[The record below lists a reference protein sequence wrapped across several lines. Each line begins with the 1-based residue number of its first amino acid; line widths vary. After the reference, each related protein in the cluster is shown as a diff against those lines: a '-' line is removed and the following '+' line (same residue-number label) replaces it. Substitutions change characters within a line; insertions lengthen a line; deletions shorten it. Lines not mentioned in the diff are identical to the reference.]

1 MKYNDSNK
9 PIVCMMKNSTCYKG
23 TGRATPVG
31 ILWHSTAANNPSIAR
46 YVQPHESDENY
57 NEMIQLLG
65 KNKYSNDWNHIYLRA
80 GVNAFIGKLADG
92 TIATV
97 QTLPWDYSPW
107 GCGAGKNGS
116 CNGTV
121 GGRHWIQFEIA
132 EADNNDKAYFE
143 KTYKEACELTAYLC
157 KMYNIDPHATV
168 KYNGV
173 TVPTILCHAD
183 SYQLG
188 LGSNH
193 GDVLHWFK
201 KHGKTMDDVR
211 DDVAK
216 LMGTQPV
223 VQAPATNTTPTPSTT
238 PTTNNTTTTEKTLA
252 VGDEIQ
258 LLPGAKYTTGKDVPS
273 WVYKKK
279 IYVRAINGDK
289 ITFSI
294 LKTGAVTGI
303 TYKKYVVG
311 CEAKVELKPYLAQV
325 TIDALNIRAGAGTN
339 YNIQGVIKDRGTYT
353 IVEESN
359 GYGLLKAYQKKRN
372 GWIYLGYTKKV

>member
-1 MKYNDSNK
+1 MKYSNSNQ

-46 YVQPHESDENY
+46 YVQPHESDANY

-65 KNKYSNDWNHIYLRA
+65 KNKYNNDWNHIYLRA

-92 TIATV
+92 TITTV

-121 GGRHWIQFEIA
+121 GGKHWIQFEIC
-132 EADNNDKAYFE
+132 EDDLSSKAYFE

-157 KMYNIDPHATV
+157 KMYNIDPQATI

-183 SYQLG
+183 SYKLG

-201 KHGKTMDDVR
+201 KYGKTMDDVR
-211 DDVAK
+211 NDVAK
-216 LMGTQPV
+216 LMGQQSTAQQPAT
-223 VQAPATNTTPTPSTT
+223 QAPATQQPAQ
-238 PTTNNTTTTEKTLA
+238 NNTTTATKTLA
-252 VGDEIQ
+252 VGDEMKLIS
-258 LLPGAKYTTGKDVPS
+258 GAKYTTGKDVPD
-273 WVYKKK
+273 WVYKKTL
-279 IYVRAINGDK
+279 YVRAINGDK

-303 TYKKYVVG
+303 VDKKYVIG
-311 CEAKVELKPYLAQV
+311 CDEKVEFKPYLAQV

-339 YNIQGVIKDRGTYT
+339 YSIKGVIKDHGVYT

-359 GYGLLKAYQKKRN
+359 GYGLLKAYQKNRN
-372 GWIYLGYTKKV
+372 GWIYLDYTKKV